1 MNESIFDLVKKQET
15 NYQKGSIKQGKY
27 VDFDMLETIEKINA
41 YSHSKHVSGPN
52 DALGRQK
59 PFFNICTAAIN
70 VWFKAT
76 DIDRKNIKF
85 KATKASNYIKAF
97 IASILLRN
105 WMRKINFG
113 KFLNE
118 WGRTLAKYGSAV
130 SKFVEKDGQLIATVV
145 AWDRMICDPINFTD
159 NIKIEKLWYT
169 PAQLRRM
176 PYDQKLI
183 KEIIDDATESRETAS
198 GEKKDLRD
206 DYIPLYEVHGELP
219 LSYLTDKEKDDD
231 TYRQQMHVLYLN
243 GKGETSLYK
252 GKEKKDP
259 YMITHLIEE
268 DGRTLSIG
276 AVEHLFNAQ
285 WMVNHSVKQI
295 KDQLDLASKM
305 VLQTADKDFVG
316 KNVLD
321 EIETGDILTYAEG
334 KPLTQV
340 NNQSHDTPAIS
351 DYLERWKGIAREITG
366 TPEAMT
372 GETMPSGTPYSQTA
386 LLNQEA
392 HTLFDLMTE
401 NKGLSLEDMLR
412 EHIIPFFKK
421 SLNNKDEI
429 AVVLD
434 GEEIDQ
440 LDELDLPDKLEQEL
454 KRRVLNEEEVP
465 PVEQMEQEIKA
476 KNSKFGYTRF
486 LSTVKQTWAE
496 WISDL
501 EDSIEVEITNENN
514 DKRTAL
520 TSLNT
525 VLQTIAGNPQILAD
539 PNGRMVFNMILS
551 EIGLI
556 NPIQLRKTETQSAAP
571 IGGGVGAPQINP
583 NQPIQ

>member
-1 MNESIFDLVKKQET
+1 MQETIYDLVRKQEK
-15 NYQKGSIKQGKY
+15 NYQNGTIKQGKY

-41 YSHSKHVSGPN
+41 YSHSKHVSGST
-52 DALGRQK
+52 DALGRLK

-85 KATKASNYIKAF
+85 KATKSGNYVKAF

-105 WMRKINFG
+105 WMRKENFG

-130 SKFVEKDGQLIATVV
+130 SKFVEKDGQFIATVV
-145 AWDRMICDPINFTD
+145 AWDRLICDPINFQD
-159 NIKIEKLWYT
+159 NVKIEKLWYT
-169 PAQLRRM
+169 PAQFRRM
-176 PYDQKLI
+176 DYDQDII
-183 KEIIDDATESRETAS
+183 KEIIEDATESRETLS

-219 LSYLTDKEKDDD
+219 LSYLTDKDSDENI
-231 TYRQQMHVLYLN
+231 YRQQMHVVYANGDTDKFLYR
-243 GKGETSLYK
+243 

-285 WMVNHSVKQI
+285 WMVNHSAKQI

-316 KNVLD
+316 RNVLE

-340 NNQSHDTPAIS
+340 NNQSHDTPEIS
-351 DYLERWKGIAREITG
+351 NYLEMWKGIAREITG

-412 EHIIPFFKK
+412 EHIIPYFKK
-421 SLNNKDEI
+421 SLRNKDEI

-440 LDELDLPDKLEQEL
+440 IDELDLPVRLEQEL
-454 KRRVLNEEEVP
+454 KSRILNGEP
-465 PVEQMEQEIKA
+465 IGTIQEIEQGIKE
-476 KNSKFGYTRF
+476 KSKKFGYTRF
-486 LSTVKQTWAE
+486 LTTVKQTWAE

-501 EDSIEVEITNENN
+501 EDSVEVEITNENS
-514 DKRTAL
+514 DRKATL
-520 TSLNT
+520 TTLNT

-539 PNGRMVFNMILS
+539 PNGRMVFNQILS
-551 EIGLI
+551 ESNII
-556 NPIQLRKTETQSAAP
+556 SPVQLRATSAAP
-571 IGGGVGAPQINP
+571 AGGQVGAPT